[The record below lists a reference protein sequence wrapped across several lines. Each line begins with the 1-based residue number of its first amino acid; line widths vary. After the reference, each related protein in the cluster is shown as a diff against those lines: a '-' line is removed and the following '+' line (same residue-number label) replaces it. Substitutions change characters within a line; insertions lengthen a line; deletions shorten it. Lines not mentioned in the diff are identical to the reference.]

1 MPWNKK
7 RSYNLLKSDTKSK
20 TANGTYTKKTETR
33 KVSNSSSSSS
43 ANSSTGLISK
53 LPKQANTKKLHK
65 MLQMDGPVKKV
76 FNEWNTA
83 VPQTEFF
90 VPRLC
95 EYYLHFNVKL
105 LYPETEYKNC
115 QIKKENLLKV
125 NNFK

>member
-1 MPWNKK
+1 MPWNKE

-65 MLQMDGPVKKV
+65 IL
-76 FNEWNTA
+76 
-83 VPQTEFF
+83 
-90 VPRLC
+90 
-95 EYYLHFNVKL
+95 
-105 LYPETEYKNC
+105 
-115 QIKKENLLKV
+115 
-125 NNFK
+125 